1 MFKEELQLLYT
12 IARAL
17 REERQYRRHAL
28 FEDAV
33 FSLAFVFF
41 IVSFCSAL
49 LPYRRRRFSRL
60 LELGIIDVF
69 SGAWMLELGAFSPHL
84 RLEGHI
90 CRSASLA
97 VEAFNPVGVTC
108 L

>member
-1 MFKEELQLLYT
+1 MT
-12 IARAL
+12 APGRAL
-17 REERQYRRHAL
+17 KPGRGRPWR
-28 FEDAV
+28 
-33 FSLAFVFF
+33 
-41 IVSFCSAL
+41 FCSAL

-69 SGAWMLELGAFSPHL
+69 SGAWMLELGACGNHL
-84 RLEGHI
+84 RQEGHI
-90 CRSASLA
+90 CRTASLA